1 MQVGQVWL
9 GVGANVPGAWGPPAA
24 SLARLLLEFDHRGI
38 RVVSRSSLY
47 ATAPLGQ
54 PRQPRFL
61 NAVVGVRTSLG
72 PVALL
77 AGLKRLER
85 VAGRSLGRRWG
96 PRPLDIDILDY
107 GGRRIGVGRDT
118 RQRGRLVLPHPG
130 LPDRGFVLVP
140 LAEAAPGWR
149 HPVLCCSARDLLR
162 RQPRCARDVVRVGP
176 WL

>member
-1 MQVGQVWL
+1 MQIGQVWL
-9 GVGANVPGAWGPPAA
+9 GVGANVPGAWGAPVA
-24 SLARLLLEFDHRGI
+24 SLARLLLELDQRGI

-47 ATAPLGQ
+47 ATAPFGQ
-54 PRQPRFL
+54 PRQPQFL
-61 NAVVGVRTSLG
+61 NAVVRVRTSLG

-77 AGLKRLER
+77 AGLKKLER
-85 VAGRSLGRRWG
+85 VAGRRLSGRWG

-107 GGRRIGVGRDT
+107 GGRRIGTGRDT
-118 RQRGRLVLPHPG
+118 RQRGRLLLPHPG

-162 RQPRCARDVVRVGP
+162 RQPRCARGVVRVGP
-176 WL
+176 WV